1 MKKKKNSVLRK
12 KYGTR
17 DIELRVRSKRKCCTE
32 IMWDKYRIR
41 KENKRNVL
49 FGNDINSCEI
59 KKKNLLKRPCTKVV
73 YIRCRIMM
81 KFQEEY
87 LAQKCS
93 KKYHMERNEMK

>member
-1 MKKKKNSVLRK
+1 
-12 KYGTR
+12 
-17 DIELRVRSKRKCCTE
+17 
-32 IMWDKYRIR
+32 
-41 KENKRNVL
+41 L